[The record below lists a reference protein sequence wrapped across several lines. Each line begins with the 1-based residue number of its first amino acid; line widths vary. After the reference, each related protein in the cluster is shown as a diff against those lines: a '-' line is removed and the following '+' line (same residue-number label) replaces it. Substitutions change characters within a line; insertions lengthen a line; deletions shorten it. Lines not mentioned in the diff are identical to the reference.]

1 LTIIETVGSQPD
13 QHEEKPKSSVNLL
26 PTAFAMLVIGVV
38 WRIADI
44 FVFNFGTTWMNILP
58 SKLGPLLILLIV
70 FWNQRENLLGL
81 TKDNFRAHF
90 LIGLCIGLS
99 FFFVI
104 ESLGTI
110 LFAMFIDTSY
120 PLDLNIINP
129 ELLLYAFG
137 FFFVNAVYEEVLF
150 RGVLQNSFRS
160 KMSANQAI
168 LLSAIIF
175 ALWHIFWPLANGITI
190 GGILLLVFTGVIGL
204 FFGVYYE
211 YFSSRRSLIGP
222 IVAHTLLNFLNE
234 NFKIGP
240 IPTPQGPDTMFP
252 DPLMIPVMLVI
263 FLIVFGIYF
272 FFAFKSKVENFE
284 LRGANIR
291 KRLFV
296 THLSDNESS
305 KETEH
310 LVSTKNK

>member
-1 LTIIETVGSQPD
+1 LTVSESVGSQPD

-26 PTAFAMLVIGVV
+26 PIAFAMLVIGVV

-58 SKLGPLLILLIV
+58 SKLGPLLILLFV
-70 FWNQRENLLGL
+70 FWNQRETLLGL
-81 TKDNFRAHF
+81 SKDNIRAHL

-137 FFFVNAVYEEVLF
+137 FFFINAVYEEVLF
-150 RGVLQNSFRS
+150 RGVLQTSFKE
-160 KMSANQAI
+160 KMSVNQAI
-168 LLSAIIF
+168 LLSAVIF
-175 ALWHIFWPLANGITI
+175 GLWHIFWPIANGITI
-190 GGILLLVFTGVIGL
+190 GGILLVVFSGVIGL

-211 YFSSRRSLIGP
+211 YFSSRRSLVGP
-222 IVAHTLLNFLNE
+222 IIAHTLLNFLNE

-240 IPTPQGPDTMFP
+240 LPTPQGPDTMFP
-252 DPLMIPVMLVI
+252 DPLMIPVMVVI
-263 FLIVFGIYF
+263 FLILFGIYF
-272 FFAFKSKVENFE
+272 YFAFKSKVENF
-284 LRGANIR
+284 
-291 KRLFV
+291 
-296 THLSDNESS
+296 
-305 KETEH
+305 
-310 LVSTKNK
+310 